1 MSEFH
6 VQVVKLG
13 KVGNHPNADSLDIT
27 QVLGTYPCIV
37 RRGQFKEGD
46 LAVYLP
52 IDSICPN
59 TPQFEFLK
67 ESRRIKAKK
76 LRGIFSMGLLV
87 EAQPGWVEG
96 QNVQQELGITKWEP
110 ELPKEYTMGTACH
123 APVAWLPEYT
133 DIEAWRRNPHVLQ
146 DGETVVLTEKVHG
159 ANGRWVFHDG
169 ELWVGSHHQVKKF
182 DPTNMW
188 WKIADQYQLA
198 DKLSKHPDVII
209 YGEVYGNVQDLKY
222 DNPKGIALRLFDAR
236 DANTHLFLN
245 YDRFLDLAVDLGLP
259 MVPELYHGPWSKDLL
274 SMAEGPSIVPGANHV
289 REGFVVRPV
298 IERYTHMGRVILK
311 HIGEGYLLRK
321 GG

>member
-6 VQVVKLG
+6 VQVVRLG

-46 LAVYLP
+46 LAVYIP
-52 IDSICPN
+52 IDAICPN

-67 ESRRIKAKK
+67 DSRRIKAKR

-87 EAQPGWVEG
+87 PAPEGTVEG
-96 QNVQQELGITKWEP
+96 QDVRTLLGILKYEP
-110 ELPKEYTMGTACH
+110 ELPKEYTMGTASLPPCS
-123 APVAWLPEYT
+123 WLPEYT
-133 DIEAWRRNPHVLQ
+133 DIEAWRRNPNVLQ
-146 DGETVVLTEKVHG
+146 DGEMVVLTEKVHG

-169 ELWVGSHHQVKKF
+169 ELYVGSHHQIKKY
-182 DPTNMW
+182 DATNMW

-198 DKLSKHPDVII
+198 DKLAKHPDVIL

-236 DANTHLFLN
+236 DANTHLFLD
-245 YDRFLDLAVDLGLP
+245 YDKFLDLANDLGLP
-259 MVPELYHGPWSKDLL
+259 TVPELYHGPWSKDLL
-274 SMAEGPSIVPGANHV
+274 AMAEGPSTVPGANHV

-311 HIGEGYLLRK
+311 HVGEGYLLRK
-321 GG
+321 SA